1 MKATGVIDEC
11 LSVRNGHL
19 FVEECDTLELVRRF
33 GSPLFVL
40 SADQLRRNIERFR
53 VTFGAGWIDGP
64 VKLLPAAKANWISAV
79 QRIIAQ
85 EGCGCDVY
93 SPGELAV
100 ALGAGMPPEL
110 ISVNGFPKD
119 ERGLERAIREGCRI
133 TIDSLEEVEMI
144 EHHARRLRK
153 KAFVRLR
160 LKPTLTGA
168 YAHSEFVS
176 EGLIPTDLA
185 AVVYKG
191 GLTLEQVLS
200 VAAQIISSK
209 RLTLVGFHQH
219 QGRHRAT
226 LDYWRQQMETYARDI
241 AVVCK
246 ALGGYRPK
254 EIDIGGGFP
263 VPRDPFNAATDYTGP
278 FQYLL
283 LHMFSHVLRLFGP
296 KLRHRTL
303 NTILRLITMSP
314 NTKPVP
320 TVEEFAQVCTSALR
334 VALHKHGID
343 TDGIMLQLEPG
354 RSLHGN
360 TGVHLTTVRGIK
372 RTQEPVRWNH
382 IVTDSTEFWF
392 TGGRYEHHLHDFIVA
407 NKPDAP
413 DVQVADV
420 IGRSCYGDRLLPTV
434 RLPDVQVGDII
445 ALLDTGSYQEVSSSN
460 FNALPR
466 PATVL
471 VSGRKAEIVRRRETE
486 KDVFARDVVPRH
498 KPSRR
503 TGSKR

>member
-1 MKATGVIDEC
+1 MKATGAIDEC
-11 LSVRNGHL
+11 LSVRDGRL
-19 FVEECDTLELVRRF
+19 FIEECDTVELVKRF

-40 SADQLRRNIERFR
+40 SKDQLRRNIKRFQS
-53 VTFGAGWIDGP
+53 TFGAGWIDGP

-79 QRIIAQ
+79 QQVIAD

-93 SPGELAV
+93 SPGELTV
-100 ALGAGMPPEL
+100 ALQTGMPPSL

-119 ERGLERAIREGCRI
+119 PEAIERAVAAGCRI
-133 TIDSLEEVEMI
+133 TIDSLEEFDMI
-144 EHHARRLRK
+144 EDAARRQRK
-153 KAFVRLR
+153 KARVRLR

-191 GLTLEQVLS
+191 GLTVEQTLAVGQR
-200 VAAQIISSK
+200 VASSK
-209 RLTLVGFHQH
+209 HLELVGFHQH

-226 LDYWRQQMETYARDI
+226 LEFWRQQMETYARDI
-241 AVVCK
+241 ALVCR
-246 ALGGYRPK
+246 ALENFQPR

-263 VPRDPFNAATDYTGP
+263 VPRDPFNAATDYSGP

-283 LHMFSHVLRLFGP
+283 LHSFSHVLRLFGVRA
-296 KLRHRTL
+296 RHRVL
-303 NTILRLITMSP
+303 KAIVKRISVSP
-314 NTKPVP
+314 NRKPAP
-320 TVEEFAQVCTSALR
+320 TIEEFAQICTQTLREALTR
-334 VALHKHGID
+334 HGIN
-343 TDGIMLQLEPG
+343 THGITLQLEPG

-360 TGVHLTTVRGIK
+360 TGIHLTTVRGIK
-372 RTQEPVRWNH
+372 RTTTPVAWNH

-392 TGGRYEHHLHDFIVA
+392 TGGRYEHHLHDFVVA

-434 RLPDVQVGDII
+434 KVPDLQVGDII

-471 VSGRKAEIVRRRETE
+471 VSGKHAAVVRRRETE
-486 KDVFARDVVPRH
+486 KDVFRRDAAFRRGSQGAPGRAR
-498 KPSRR
+498 
-503 TGSKR
+503 

>member
-1 MKATGVIDEC
+1 M
-11 LSVRNGHL
+11 
-19 FVEECDTLELVRRF
+19 
-33 GSPLFVL
+33 
-40 SADQLRRNIERFR
+40 
-53 VTFGAGWIDGP
+53 
-64 VKLLPAAKANWISAV
+64 
-79 QRIIAQ
+79 
-85 EGCGCDVY
+85 
-93 SPGELAV
+93 
-100 ALGAGMPPEL
+100 
-110 ISVNGFPKD
+110 
-119 ERGLERAIREGCRI
+119 
-133 TIDSLEEVEMI
+133 
-144 EHHARRLRK
+144 
-153 KAFVRLR
+153 
-160 LKPTLTGA
+160 
-168 YAHSEFVS
+168 
-176 EGLIPTDLA
+176 
-185 AVVYKG
+185 
-191 GLTLEQVLS
+191 
-200 VAAQIISSK
+200 
-209 RLTLVGFHQH
+209 
-219 QGRHRAT
+219 
-226 LDYWRQQMETYARDI
+226 
-241 AVVCK
+241 
-246 ALGGYRPK
+246 
-254 EIDIGGGFP
+254 
-263 VPRDPFNAATDYTGP
+263 
-278 FQYLL
+278 
-283 LHMFSHVLRLFGP
+283 
-296 KLRHRTL
+296 
-303 NTILRLITMSP
+303 
-314 NTKPVP
+314 
-320 TVEEFAQVCTSALR
+320 CTSALR